1 MLLRLPAIAASVP
14 PREATVRRATIR
26 PRGALRGR
34 VIFDSHLEPKADLMM
49 LIALAGPFARRFAP
63 KSDWIAASDFN
74 SVLKTIYYNGKGS
87 PEKKQRF
94 LEYIVDHAEQAVAF
108 FWNDIKVAAKALLK
122 HETQTGDEL
131 AAAIRAARQK
141 TRRRLRI
148 GDPPTF
154 ALAPLRAA
162 RDRRGRHRTITSQ
175 RTRQRGA

>member
-1 MLLRLPAIAASVP
+1 
-14 PREATVRRATIR
+14 
-26 PRGALRGR
+26 
-34 VIFDSHLEPKADLMM
+34 MM

-162 RDRRGRHRTITSQ
+162 RDRRGRHRTTTSQ